1 MKVPKI
7 STELA
12 RKLADIELI
21 AFDFDGVF
29 TDNSVY
35 VDSNGVESVR
45 CSRADGIGIAEL
57 RRAGIDSVVVSSEK
71 NPVVKMRCQKLKIPC
86 IYGVSDK
93 VAALK
98 EYLETF
104 KLPPSKIAFV
114 GNDLN
119 DLEVLRYAGI
129 AVCVNDSHPSVL
141 GDADLVL
148 NTAGGQGAVREI
160 CDLVL
165 ELVQNRIGGDPFL
178 SKADDLSLELNRKTL

>member
-1 MKVPKI
+1 MQKI

-12 RKLADIELI
+12 RKLANIELI

-45 CSRADGIGIAEL
+45 CSKTDGIGLAEL

-98 EYLETF
+98 EYLENF
-104 KLPPSKIAFV
+104 DFPPSKIAFV

-119 DLEVLRYAGI
+119 DLEVLRYVGI

-141 GDADLVL
+141 DDAALVL
-148 NTAGGQGAVREI
+148 NKAGGHGAVREI
-160 CDLVL
+160 CDLVC
-165 ELVQNRIGGDPFL
+165 ELVQNRIDGDTFP
-178 SKADDLSLELNRKTL
+178 SKADDLSSELNQETL